1 METETNIFSPDFRK
15 NDYEFYKRLRADE
28 PAHSFSLQGGRT
40 GWLIS
45 RYDDV
50 LELLK
55 SSSFIKDQSKVFGPI
70 SSADAHSNEAKL
82 FHNMM
87 LNVDPP
93 DHTRLRRLIQPSFN
107 PKEMLKLAPRIEQIA
122 DSLLKDMEH
131 IEGSFDL
138 IDAFAF
144 PLPII
149 VISELLGVPVEDR
162 HKFRKWSNTI
172 VSASENEH
180 NEFAEDVKAFVEYL
194 DYLIKERRENPQNDL
209 ITGLI
214 HAEEEGDK
222 LQGNELYSMIFLL
235 IIAGHETTVNLIG
248 NGMYALFEHPKQL
261 ELLKNDLSLTET
273 AIEEMLRFYSPVDSS
288 TARWA
293 DEDIVL
299 HGKTIQ
305 KGDLVIASIS
315 SANRD
320 ERKFENPHLLDI
332 TRKPNPHIAFGYGIH
347 FCLGAPLA
355 RLEGSIAFRKLL
367 RAFPHITPAGSLSD
381 LEWRSVFLL
390 RGLKELPVL
399 RA

>member
-1 METETNIFSPDFRK
+1 MLEQ
-15 NDYEFYKRLRADE
+15 RLC
-28 PAHSFSLQGGRT
+28 F
-40 GWLIS
+40 
-45 RYDDV
+45 
-50 LELLK
+50 
-55 SSSFIKDQSKVFGPI
+55 
-70 SSADAHSNEAKL
+70 
-82 FHNMM
+82 
-87 LNVDPP
+87 
-93 DHTRLRRLIQPSFN
+93 
-107 PKEMLKLAPRIEQIA
+107 
-122 DSLLKDMEH
+122 
-131 IEGSFDL
+131 
-138 IDAFAF
+138 
-144 PLPII
+144 
-149 VISELLGVPVEDR
+149 
-162 HKFRKWSNTI
+162 TI
-172 VSASENEH
+172 
-180 NEFAEDVKAFVEYL
+180 Y
-194 DYLIKERRENPQNDL
+194 Q
-209 ITGLI
+209 I

-332 TRKPNPHIAFGYGIH
+332 TRKPNPHMAFGYGIH